1 MLTGSKIVVNFN
13 KIVFF
18 GCLAWI
24 EDGVGEVGLENK
36 EREQTNI
43 PTPAL
48 AVNIN
53 NGIFYIL
60 LGVMILLVPN

>member
-1 MLTGSKIVVNFN
+1 MEARKIGQSWNI
-13 KIVFF
+13 IVF

-24 EDGVGEVGLENK
+24 EDGVGEVGLEDK

-43 PTPAL
+43 PTPAP

-53 NGIFYIL
+53 NRVLYNFF
-60 LGVMILLVPN
+60 LG